1 MTKQSEGKNDKK
13 QVAMLLQK
21 THGGQDL
28 STAEYN
34 IVMAYWNGQK
44 SQKELFDRILERVM
58 G

>member
-1 MTKQSEGKNDKK
+1 
-13 QVAMLLQK
+13 VAMLLQK

-34 IVMAYWNGQK
+34 IVMAYWKGQK